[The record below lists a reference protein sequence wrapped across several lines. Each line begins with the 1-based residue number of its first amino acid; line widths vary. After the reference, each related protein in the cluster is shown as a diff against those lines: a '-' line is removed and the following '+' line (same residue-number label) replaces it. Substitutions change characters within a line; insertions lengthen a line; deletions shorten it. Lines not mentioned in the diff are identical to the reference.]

1 MKLTHRELVKKV
13 AQNARMS
20 EKDTSVF
27 IKALQFAIV
36 DAVDEEGDC
45 AYIKNIG
52 KFEMKLRKGKIDKL
66 TGVPIKR
73 EDKLYISFTPSEG
86 LTSWKV

>member
-1 MKLTHRELVKKV
+1 MKLTHRELTKKV

-20 EKDTSVF
+20 ERDADIF
-27 IKALQFAIV
+27 MKALQFAIV
-36 DAVDEEGDC
+36 DAVETEGDC

-52 KFEMKLRKGKIDKL
+52 KFEMKLRKGKVDKL
-66 TGVPIKR
+66 RGHPIQR
-73 EDKLYISFTPSEG
+73 EDKLYIAFTPSEG